1 MVKKYKLIIAGSRSI
16 SDMKVLEKA
25 ITYFDIKVEDIKEV
39 VSGLAFG
46 VDTLGKW
53 WGEKHNIPVKEFP
66 AKWNDLETPPV
77 YIKENKHGKYNC
89 LAGIVRNKQMG
100 DYADKLL
107 CIWDGESKGS
117 EQMIEYMKELKKEVM
132 VYEV

>member
-1 MVKKYKLIIAGSRSI
+1 MAKKYKLIIAGSRSI

-25 ITYFDIKVEDIKEV
+25 ISYFDIKVEDIKEV

-107 CIWDGESKGS
+107 AIIKDDSPGTSN
-117 EQMIEYMKELKKEVM
+117 MIEYMKEIKKEVM